1 MTFSIDMDSAL
12 QLPGGLIQKTP
23 VRDNEPLM
31 GALPN
36 GPSLIVGG
44 YLKKDALA
52 VHFSDFAFSLHL
64 QT

>member
-1 MTFSIDMDSAL
+1 MDSAL

-52 VHFSDFAFSLHL
+52 ELYVQIVYCYHILNIY
-64 QT
+64 